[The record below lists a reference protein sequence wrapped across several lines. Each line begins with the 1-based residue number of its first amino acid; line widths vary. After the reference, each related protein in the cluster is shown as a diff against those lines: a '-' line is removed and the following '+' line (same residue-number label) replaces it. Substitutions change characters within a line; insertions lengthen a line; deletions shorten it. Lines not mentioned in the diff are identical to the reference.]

1 MLTIFYILGALVLG
15 LWYWLVS
22 REDNGLAFLS
32 VFAGLGALELYGY
45 PVLDSIISNSKY
57 VLLWAG
63 VYFLIGFIWSIPKWY
78 LWSKKQFAIYEKE
91 RKDWEKHHPDEKW
104 VGSGSEVHYRRYLP
118 HLNRSKTR
126 ITGWILHWPMSILV
140 TLLSDWLS
148 DLATSVVEVSKKF
161 YQKLARMAAP
171 EGFDKDLLD

>member
-1 MLTIFYILGALVLG
+1 MADTGDSKSPAPYGREGSNPSRTTLLKKEKKKKEMLTIFYILGALVLG

-91 RKDWEKHHPDEKW
+91 RKDW
-104 VGSGSEVHYRRYLP
+104 
-118 HLNRSKTR
+118 
-126 ITGWILHWPMSILV
+126 
-140 TLLSDWLS
+140 
-148 DLATSVVEVSKKF
+148 
-161 YQKLARMAAP
+161 
-171 EGFDKDLLD
+171 